1 MRYYILNNPAN
12 WLTDSILAH
21 NFAMYGIGGEI
32 LKTILVSILEF
43 FQEKLMTKFL
53 KNPKRPIL
61 RPFWTLFNQIWAKM
75 SFPGIKGSVSFYI
88 FQLSTIVP
96 KIRKKLLSHFS
107 EKCWTDWRT
116 EKQTDRQT
124 NWQAYIRWFYRNLRR
139 TGVLNVKAIRQW

>member
-1 MRYYILNNPAN
+1 M
-12 WLTDSILAH
+12 TDSILTH
-21 NFAMYGIGGEI
+21 NFVIYGIEGEI

-61 RPFWTLFNQIWAKM
+61 RPFWTLSNQIWAKM

-96 KIRKKLLSHFS
+96 KIQKKTVQPFLRKM
-107 EKCWTDWRT
+107 
-116 EKQTDRQT
+116 
-124 NWQAYIRWFYRNLRR
+124 
-139 TGVLNVKAIRQW
+139 LN